1 MKRWLDEILK
11 SNERFLIGTK
21 YRKLNTQ
28 RSPGPHAIV
37 TCMDP
42 RINLNAVGIDSIN
55 KSEEFSSQT
64 RIIRTIGGMMEP
76 RSVVVAKYL
85 AGL

>member
-37 TCMDP
+37 VYMDP
-42 RINLNAVGIDSIN
+42 RINLNAVGIRFN
-55 KSEEFSSQT
+55 Q
-64 RIIRTIGGMMEP
+64 
-76 RSVVVAKYL
+76 
-85 AGL
+85 

>member
-21 YRKLNTQ
+21 YRKLNTK

-42 RINLNAVGIDSIN
+42 RINLNAIEIDSIN
-55 KSEEFSSQT
+55 W
-64 RIIRTIGGMMEP
+64 
-76 RSVVVAKYL
+76 
-85 AGL
+85 GLRDKENLEVLSTSLLNRDY